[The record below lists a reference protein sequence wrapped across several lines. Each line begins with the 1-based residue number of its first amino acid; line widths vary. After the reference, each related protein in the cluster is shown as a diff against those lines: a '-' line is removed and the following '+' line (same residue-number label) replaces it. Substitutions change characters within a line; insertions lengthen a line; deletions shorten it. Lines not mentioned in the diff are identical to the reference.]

1 MNRLRLLLLL
11 ICLSVVP
18 AWAQEA
24 ESETAE
30 ETEAAEETGAAEAD
44 ASAAEEVT
52 DEEIEELLGLDDEEY
67 TELEDDFDP
76 TEEVR
81 FEQSIPFPTDI

>member
-1 MNRLRLLLLL
+1 MIRLQFILLLSLFAFAP
-11 ICLSVVP
+11 VV
-18 AWAQEA
+18 AQDAEPDSGAEVETKAEDDEA
-24 ESETAE
+24 TA
-30 ETEAAEETGAAEAD
+30 AD
-44 ASAAEEVT
+44 EVT
-52 DEEIEELLGLDDEEY
+52 DEEIEELLGMDEEY

>member
-1 MNRLRLLLLL
+1 MYRVRLLYLL
-11 ICLSVVP
+11 IVLAIAP
-18 AWAQEA
+18 AWAQE
-24 ESETAE
+24 TAPE
-30 ETEAAEETGAAEAD
+30 ATDEAAESDSSGAED
-44 ASAAEEVT
+44 VT
-52 DEEIEELLGLDDEEY
+52 DEDIEELLGLEDEDY

>member
-1 MNRLRLLLLL
+1 MYRLHFLVLLM
-11 ICLSVVP
+11 CLAMTP
-18 AWAQEA
+18 AWGQEA
-24 ESETAE
+24 ESDATDDAE
-30 ETEAAEETGAAEAD
+30 VAESD

-52 DEEIEELLGLDDEEY
+52 DDEIEELLGLGDEEY

>member
-1 MNRLRLLLLL
+1 MARLQLMTLLALFA
-11 ICLSVVP
+11 LSPVV
-18 AWAQEA
+18 AQE
-24 ESETAE
+24 E
-30 ETEAAEETGAAEAD
+30 EPATNAEAEVEEQE
-44 ASAAEEVT
+44 ASAADEVT
-52 DEEIEELLGLDDEEY
+52 DDEIEELLGIDEDY

>member
-1 MNRLRLLLLL
+1 MNRLPLLLLL
-11 ICLSVVP
+11 MCLATAP

-24 ESETAE
+24 ESDATNDAE
-30 ETEAAEETGAAEAD
+30 EAESD
-44 ASAAEEVT
+44 SSAADEVT
-52 DEEIEELLGLDDEEY
+52 DEEIEELLGIGDDEY
-67 TELEDDFDP
+67 SELEDDFDP

>member
-1 MNRLRLLLLL
+1 MARLQLMTLLALFA
-11 ICLSVVP
+11 LSPVV
-18 AWAQEA
+18 AQE
-24 ESETAE
+24 EEPETN
-30 ETEAAEETGAAEAD
+30 AEAEVEEQA
-44 ASAAEEVT
+44 ASAADEVT
-52 DEEIEELLGLDDEEY
+52 DEEIEELLGIDEDY

>member
-1 MNRLRLLLLL
+1 MYRLPLLMLLAFL
-11 ICLSVVP
+11 LVMP
-18 AWAQEA
+18 AWSQDEKSG
-24 ESETAE
+24 EPDETP
-30 ETEAAEETGAAEAD
+30 TAASDPAAAD
-44 ASAAEEVT
+44 DVT
-52 DEEIEELLGLDDEEY
+52 DEEIDELLGLGDDDY

>member
-1 MNRLRLLLLL
+1 MKRLQLMLLATFLAAA
-11 ICLSVVP
+11 P
-18 AWAQEA
+18 GWAQE
-24 ESETAE
+24 T
-30 ETEAAEETGAAEAD
+30 ETEAADSSE
-44 ASAAEEVT
+44 AAEEDVSAADDVT
-52 DEEIEELLGLDDEEY
+52 DEEIEELLGLDEEY

>member
-1 MNRLRLLLLL
+1 MYRLRLTLLLMCFAL
-11 ICLSVVP
+11 VP
-18 AWAQEA
+18 ALAQDS
-24 ESETAE
+24 ESEVPADQEVEEAVDE
-30 ETEAAEETGAAEAD
+30 ET
-44 ASAAEEVT
+44 SAADEVT
-52 DEEIEELLGLDDEEY
+52 DEEIEELLGLDEEY

>member
-1 MNRLRLLLLL
+1 MYRLRLTLLLMCFAL
-11 ICLSVVP
+11 APALAQDSESEVP
-18 AWAQEA
+18 ADQEVEEA
-24 ESETAE
+24 VDE
-30 ETEAAEETGAAEAD
+30 ET
-44 ASAAEEVT
+44 SAADEVT
-52 DEEIEELLGLDDEEY
+52 DEEIEELLGLDEEY

>member
-1 MNRLRLLLLL
+1 MYRLLLLL
-11 ICLSVVP
+11 ICLAMTP

-24 ESETAE
+24 ESADESDTETAE
-30 ETEAAEETGAAEAD
+30 SD
-44 ASAAEEVT
+44 ASAVDDVT
-52 DEEIEELLGLDDEEY
+52 DEEIEELLGLGDEDY

>member
-1 MNRLRLLLLL
+1 MHRLLLTLFL
-11 ICLSVVP
+11 ACVAPVH
-18 AWAQEA
+18 AQDE
-24 ESETAE
+24 ESETPADQPAE
-30 ETEAAEETGAAEAD
+30 EVDSDA

-52 DEEIEELLGLDDEEY
+52 DEEVEELLGIDEEY

>member
-1 MNRLRLLLLL
+1 MYRMGLLFLL
-11 ICLSVVP
+11 VVLAVNP
-18 AWAQEA
+18 VWAQETAPDTTEESA
-24 ESETAE
+24 ETDAPD
-30 ETEAAEETGAAEAD
+30 AD
-44 ASAAEEVT
+44 EVT
-52 DEEIEELLGLDDEEY
+52 EEDIEELLGLGDEDY

>member
-1 MNRLRLLLLL
+1 MVLLLA
-11 ICLSVVP
+11 IWAAAPVV
-18 AWAQEA
+18 AQDAEA
-24 ESETAE
+24 EP
-30 ETEAAEETGAAEAD
+30 ETGAEAGVED
-44 ASAAEEVT
+44 REQAAADEAIEEVT
-52 DEEIEELLGLDDEEY
+52 DEEIEELLGLDEEY

>member
-1 MNRLRLLLLL
+1 MVRLQLILLLA
-11 ICLSVVP
+11 I
-18 AWAQEA
+18 WAAAPVAAQDAEA
-24 ESETAE
+24 
-30 ETEAAEETGAAEAD
+30 ETGAEAGVED
-44 ASAAEEVT
+44 QERAAADEAIEEVT
-52 DEEIEELLGLDDEEY
+52 DEEIEELLGLDEEY